1 MRIDCGLEFTLVS
14 PAAPRDATA
23 FEVREALGEPG
34 CAVCRLSLRSV
45 SRMINSMAYEQVND
59 LDLRQQLRRA
69 GGFCNPHA
77 FQWLRE
83 ARSVLGTA
91 LIYRDVLKAALDAI
105 EASGPANG
113 QRSRLLRGLL
123 GDRQSDARCPACQ
136 AQNEAEVRYLD
147 ALLAVLAADAAAL
160 SDSEGLCRRHT
171 QVAARSGR
179 EGSVLIIRRTRE
191 VVAQMLSDLDEVIR
205 KEDYRFRHEP
215 RSEAERSAPARA
227 IAWAAGADGLT
238 ED

>member
-1 MRIDCGLEFTLVS
+1 
-14 PAAPRDATA
+14 
-23 FEVREALGEPG
+23 
-34 CAVCRLSLRSV
+34 LRSV
-45 SRMINSMAYEQVND
+45 SRLISSMAYEQVND
-59 LDLRQQLRRA
+59 IDLRQQLRRA

-123 GDRQSDARCPACQ
+123 GSRQSDAQCPACQ
-136 AQNEAEVRYLD
+136 AQSEAEARYLA
-147 ALLAVLAADAAAL
+147 ALLAVLAADEAAL
-160 SDSEGLCRRHT
+160 SASEGLCRRHT
-171 QVAARSGR
+171 LAAVRSGR
-179 EGSVLIIRRTRE
+179 DGSELVAQRARE
-191 VVAQMLSDLDEVIR
+191 VVTQMLSDLDEVIR

-215 RSEAERSAPARA
+215 RSEAERSAPSRA
-227 IAWAAGADGLT
+227 IGWAAGADGLV
-238 ED
+238 DD